1 MNKFLIENPEKE
13 NESMSPS
20 REKDLSSN
28 KKNNNKQH
36 NIKEIRNVFKKKKNF
51 INISKYNIKEEEKS
65 NSFSN
70 SSSSDDLG
78 DFIIES
84 THEAKPK
91 KKSKRKKA
99 KGKVHPTSDDDDDSL
114 SDFVI

>member
-1 MNKFLIENPEKE
+1 
-13 NESMSPS
+13 MSPS
-20 REKDLSSN
+20 REKDISSN

-36 NIKEIRNVFKKKKNF
+36 NIKEIKTVFKKKKNF